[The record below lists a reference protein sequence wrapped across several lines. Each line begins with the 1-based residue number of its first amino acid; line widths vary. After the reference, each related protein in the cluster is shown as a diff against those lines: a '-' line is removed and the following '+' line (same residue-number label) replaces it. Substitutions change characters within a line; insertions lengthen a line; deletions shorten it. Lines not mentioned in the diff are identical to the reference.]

1 MSIYL
6 QLINPVTLP
15 KIIGIRKAREP
26 AFSSS
31 LSGIPLRLE
40 ENQEIPI
47 NHRADPRKSSP
58 RVLYELRNLKLV
70 FSFSNVQR
78 AGQRW

>member
-1 MSIYL
+1 VSITEIFIEPSNGRECLSIYL

-40 ENQEIPI
+40 ENP
-47 NHRADPRKSSP
+47 
-58 RVLYELRNLKLV
+58 
-70 FSFSNVQR
+70 
-78 AGQRW
+78 